1 MHLQALDPTVS
12 PGIGSEKRDGLR
24 RHMRYVPD
32 WTRSRSDKMGLHHN
46 PPDDNFTG
54 SHLRGAPSDI
64 MAAPRAITARGWG
77 FIALAVIIVV
87 SVLGGIGR

>member
-1 MHLQALDPTVS
+1 
-12 PGIGSEKRDGLR
+12 
-24 RHMRYVPD
+24 
-32 WTRSRSDKMGLHHN
+32 MGLHHN